1 MKECLEGRGRL
12 IELRNE
18 SVARWVTDM
27 GHGGADTSK
36 VHAIFVSMCDN
47 ETINNAW

>member
-18 SVARWVTDM
+18 SVARWATDM
-27 GHGGADTSK
+27 GHRRADTSK
-36 VHAIFVSMCDN
+36 VHATCVSMCHKK
-47 ETINNAW
+47 ILNNVW